1 MHKNQKL
8 SYEDK
13 MHIAKDIVV
22 PGLATKY
29 VAKLYDISV
38 RWAQIIAKEYRETG
52 KVMLPKRRGGSKY
65 RKYTE
70 QLDSLILMLHKWYC
84 VGAVLIGKILRERY
98 KIGIDNNHI
107 HEVLREEPWV
117 CYERTHSLS
126 AVHMEWY
133 YDEQSGLWV
142 CPVLD
147 DASRKVLS
155 MIETESPQLK
165 PRSRCWTKHIRNI
178 CTFVQYDLS
187 SLTTVA
193 SSMLTRERK
202 RVTLTTDLKSI
213 AESIT

>member
-1 MHKNQKL
+1 MHKKQKL
-8 SYEDK
+8 SYENK

-22 PGLATKY
+22 PGLVTKY

-52 KVMLPKRRGGSKY
+52 KVML
-65 RKYTE
+65 
-70 QLDSLILMLHKWYC
+70 
-84 VGAVLIGKILRERY
+84 VLIGKILREIY

-107 HEVLREEPWV
+107 HEVLRKEPWV

-165 PRSRCWTKHIRNI
+165 PRSKCWTKHIRNI
-178 CTFVQYDLS
+178 CTFVQYNLS